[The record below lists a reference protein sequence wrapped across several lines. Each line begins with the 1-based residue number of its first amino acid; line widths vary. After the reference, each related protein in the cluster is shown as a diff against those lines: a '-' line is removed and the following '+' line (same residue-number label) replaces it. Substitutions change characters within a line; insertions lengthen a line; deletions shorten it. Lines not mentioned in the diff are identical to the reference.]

1 MKESTEEKTITLSIK
16 ALEILTKAKKEGESL
31 SDVVVRLSETKV
43 NALQQRGEREIIT
56 SDEKKLLVQIIQSK
70 CMGAESCVMVAPPI
84 FSLDVKQLGLF
95 RKGSEPLGMKDVVE
109 RAVDS
114 ETIILAAKSC
124 PYKAIYVK
132 NRETGEELAG
142 DPW

>member
-1 MKESTEEKTITLSIK
+1 MKESSEEKTTLNAK

-43 NALQQRGEREIIT
+43 SALQQRGEREIVT
-56 SDEKKLLVQIIQSK
+56 SDERKLLVRIIQTK

-95 RKGSEPLGMKDVVE
+95 RKGSEPLGVKDVAE

-124 PYKAIYVK
+124 PYRAIYVK
-132 NRETGEELAG
+132 DGETGEELAG